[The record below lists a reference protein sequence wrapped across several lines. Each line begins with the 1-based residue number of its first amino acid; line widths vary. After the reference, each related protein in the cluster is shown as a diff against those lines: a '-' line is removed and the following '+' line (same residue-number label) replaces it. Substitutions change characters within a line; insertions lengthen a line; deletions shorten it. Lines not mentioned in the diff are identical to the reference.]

1 MQKGTPAEQTSQTK
15 HGLQIHFFLFFY
27 DYRFYNYSV
36 LCSFSLSLSDAA
48 AAQFTLVEQLI
59 IFTLGGVAPQRQ
71 PGNAGEPIGS
81 KVTVHPEANQ
91 GLVVE
96 QVQVWAGV

>member
-27 DYRFYNYSV
+27 NYRFYNYSV

-48 AAQFTLVEQLI
+48 AARITLVEQLI

-71 PGNAGEPIGS
+71 PGNAGARSGQRSQFTPRPIKG
-81 KVTVHPEANQ
+81 
-91 GLVVE
+91 
-96 QVQVWAGV
+96 